1 VLSFLF
7 FLLPHFALLSK
18 LQMDIITNPSQKF
31 HVVVVVQD
39 FMVASARCKPYDSSK
54 AMEKPSPSVQGEI
67 SKLIKLLQDRVMEA
81 IEHQW
86 KREGL
91 PSTLYQA
98 TSARLEPSVSITKCY
113 AKTRRR
119 YYKVL
124 QSDKR
129 IL

>member
-1 VLSFLF
+1 
-7 FLLPHFALLSK
+7 
-18 LQMDIITNPSQKF
+18 MDIITNPSQKF

-54 AMEKPSPSVQGEI
+54 AMEQPEPSVQGEI

>member
-1 VLSFLF
+1 VLLFLF

-31 HVVVVVQD
+31 HVVVVVVQD

-54 AMEKPSPSVQGEI
+54 AMEQPEPSVQEI
-67 SKLIKLLQDRVMEA
+67 SKLIKLLQDRVMED
-81 IEHQW
+81 IEHQG

>member
-1 VLSFLF
+1 M
-7 FLLPHFALLSK
+7 LLLL
-18 LQMDIITNPSQKF
+18 LLLL
-31 HVVVVVQD
+31 QD

-81 IEHQW
+81 IEQKW

-98 TSARLEPSVSITKCY
+98 TSARLEPSVSITNCY
-113 AKTRRR
+113 AKTWCR

-124 QSDKR
+124 QSDK
-129 IL
+129 